1 MKNYTNTNKNFNRV
15 VSEANSIDLKS
26 PHFEQESWAVL
37 MDMCDALMLQVKQ
50 QNKQII
56 KLNGELKDLKK

>member
-1 MKNYTNTNKNFNRV
+1 MQNFTKEVRH
-15 VSEANSIDLKS
+15 IDINS
-26 PHFEQESWAVL
+26 PHFEQESWTVL
-37 MDMCDALMLQVKQ
+37 LNMCDALMLQVKQ

>member
-1 MKNYTNTNKNFNRV
+1 MKKNLIKDVKR
-15 VSEANSIDLKS
+15 IDINS
-26 PHFEQESWAVL
+26 PHFEQQSWNIL
-37 MDMCDALMLQVKQ
+37 MNMCDALMLQVKQ

>member
-1 MKNYTNTNKNFNRV
+1 M
-15 VSEANSIDLKS
+15 IDFTKHIPHIDINS

-56 KLNGELKDLKK
+56 KLNGELKNLKN